1 MPEAD
6 IECII
11 EIVKAMY
18 KSKINETS
26 QKLKNIDYINTE
38 ALKTKIEKEITEKDT
53 PEKYTKIIALIE
65 SLIQD

>member
-18 KSKINETS
+18 KSKINEIS

-53 PEKYTKIIALIE
+53 SDKYTKIIALIE
-65 SLIQD
+65 SLVQD